1 MKGLRLGLGQSKLQD
16 KWTAEAKMCS
26 AKTVCTAGGGLW
38 QAKHPPLLVLGNV
51 TLAPPRPGLERCWSI
66 LPGILASVP
75 ACTLTVGVVE
85 GSIQAC

>member
-16 KWTAEAKMCS
+16 KWTAEAKMRS

-51 TLAPPRPGLERCWSI
+51 TLAPPRPGLERLLVHPAWYPSFCSC
-66 LPGILASVP
+66 VYP
-75 ACTLTVGVVE
+75 ACGC
-85 GSIQAC
+85 G